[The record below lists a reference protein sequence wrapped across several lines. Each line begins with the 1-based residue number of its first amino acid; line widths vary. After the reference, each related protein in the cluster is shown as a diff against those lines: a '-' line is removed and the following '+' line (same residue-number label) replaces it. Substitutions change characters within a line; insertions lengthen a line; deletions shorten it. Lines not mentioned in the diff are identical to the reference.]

1 MPYPPNSLPSGEIFM
16 NKITKKIIPENDM
29 TIFTVVGKVA
39 AQEIVAAI
47 HDFYENEVTANI
59 LWDLNKSDLSES
71 ISADVER
78 IAELSVRYAGKRPT
92 GKTAIVGSDDFTFGI
107 SRMYEITKEIAKL
120 PFKTQAFR
128 DIEAAYEWL
137 LSE

>member
-1 MPYPPNSLPSGEIFM
+1 MR
-16 NKITKKIIPENDM
+16 KITKKIIPENDL

-39 AQEIVAAI
+39 ANEIVAAI
-47 HDFYENEVTANI
+47 HDFYENDVTANI
-59 LWDLNKSDLSES
+59 LWDLSKSDLSES

-78 IAELSVRYAGKRPT
+78 IADLSVQYAGKRPT

-137 LSE
+137 LSD

>member
-1 MPYPPNSLPSGEIFM
+1 MP
-16 NKITKKIIPENDM
+16 KITKKIIPENDL

-39 AQEIVAAI
+39 ANEIVAAI
-47 HDFYENEVTANI
+47 HDFYENDVTANI
-59 LWDLNKSDLSES
+59 LWDLSKSDLSES

-78 IAELSVRYAGKRPT
+78 IADLSVQYAEKRPT

-107 SRMYEITKEIAKL
+107 SRMYEITKEIAEL

-128 DIEAAYEWL
+128 DIEAAYAWL
-137 LSE
+137 LSD

>member
-1 MPYPPNSLPSGEIFM
+1 MR
-16 NKITKKIIPENDM
+16 KITKKIIPENDL

-39 AQEIVAAI
+39 ANEIVAAI
-47 HDFYENEVTANI
+47 HDFYENDVTANI
-59 LWDLNKSDLSES
+59 LWDLSKSDLSES

-78 IAELSVRYAGKRPT
+78 IADLSVQYAEKRPT

-128 DIEAAYEWL
+128 DIEAAYAWL
-137 LSE
+137 LSD

>member
-1 MPYPPNSLPSGEIFM
+1 VNEI
-16 NKITKKIIPENDM
+16 IKKILPENDL
-29 TIFTVVGKVA
+29 TIFTVIGKVA
-39 AQEIVAAI
+39 AHEIVAAI
-47 HDFYENEVTANI
+47 HDFYENDITSNI

-78 IAELSVRYAGKRPT
+78 IAALSVEYAGKRPT

-107 SRMYEITKEIAKL
+107 SRMYEITKESAQL

-128 DIEAAYEWL
+128 DIQDAYEWL
-137 LSE
+137 LSD